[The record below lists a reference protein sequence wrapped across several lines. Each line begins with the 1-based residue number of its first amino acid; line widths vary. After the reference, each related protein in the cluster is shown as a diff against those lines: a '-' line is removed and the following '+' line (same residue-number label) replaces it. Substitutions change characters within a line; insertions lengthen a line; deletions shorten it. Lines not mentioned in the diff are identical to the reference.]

1 MEEKIEDL
9 IPVRDYD
16 GLMKKLK
23 WSERLNVLLFLSI
36 LVAVFFTFIA
46 IGLHTYQYEKRLDQ
60 SLNEFKEDV
69 LALTGDQN
77 LAIRDL
83 NSVVRDRNWIN
94 FQRMSLE
101 QLQGFC
107 DLREDDPTEI
117 IVINLE
123 EKEGLGG
130 K

>member
-1 MEEKIEDL
+1 MEEIVEDL
-9 IPVRDYD
+9 VPVDEYNL
-16 GLMKKLK
+16 LMKKLER
-23 WSERLNVLLFLSI
+23 SERLNVLLFLSI
-36 LVAVFFTFIA
+36 LCALFLACLA
-46 IGLHTYQYEKRLDQ
+46 IGTHTYQYEKRLER
-60 SLNEFKEDV
+60 SLKEFKQDV

-77 LAIRDL
+77 RAIHDL
-83 NSVVRDRNWIN
+83 NSVVLDRNWVN

-117 IVINLE
+117 MVINFE
-123 EKEGLGG
+123 GKEGLGG